1 MAEQLELEFQGGRPK
16 RKASAAPGAIAPPS
30 PSDAV
35 HEIESAKARATW
47 LAKRLASIVGQPVR
61 LVVTDNR
68 HTMISARRDAGA
80 LVVRVHHMFLRADD
94 VTVAALGSYL
104 GRGNRKAGATLDAF
118 IARHKATLGASRRR
132 STVIRTRG
140 EHHDLAAI
148 LEGLAARHFGGPI
161 DARITWGRRA
171 QRRGRKRSIQLG
183 TYLADERLIR
193 IHPVLDQAWVPRFY
207 VEAVVFHEMLHHDM
221 PCVVK
226 NGRRWF
232 HTKEF
237 RDRERAFEHHEVSER
252 WEKEHLARLLRGG

>member
-1 MAEQLELEFQGGRPK
+1 VAEQLKLDFKGRGPRRLAGGEPAAAD
-16 RKASAAPGAIAPPS
+16 AS
-30 PSDAV
+30 V
-35 HEIESAKARATW
+35 SATSTSASQARLSAQR
-47 LAKRLASIVGQPVR
+47 LVKRLAALVGEPVR

-68 HTMISARRDAGA
+68 HTMISARRDRGT
-80 LVVRVHHMFLRADD
+80 LVVRVHHMFLAADD
-94 VTVAALGSYL
+94 ATITALGHYL
-104 GRGNRKAGATLDAF
+104 GRGNRQASARLDEF
-118 IARHKATLGASRRR
+118 IAGHRAALGAARRR
-132 STVIRTRG
+132 ATVIHTRG
-140 EHHDLAAI
+140 EHHDLEEI
-148 LEGLAARHFGGPI
+148 LDGLAARHFGGPI

-171 QRRGRKRSIQLG
+171 RRRGRKHSIQLG

-237 RDRERAFEHHEVSER
+237 RDRERAFEYHEVSER